1 MNVSMSSLA
10 SLARSQ
16 TAMRG
21 EAAETPGMPDHDG
34 DGDDVA
40 AAAPRGSATASG
52 VGKSVDVFA

>member
-1 MNVSMSSLA
+1 MNISMSTLSSLM
-10 SLARSQ
+10 RPQ

-21 EAAETPGMPDHDG
+21 EAAEVSGAPDHDG

-40 AAAPRGSATASG
+40 ASAPRGSATASG